1 MGSLRDF
8 RKISESKNHVSLADS
23 IRWQYPMPAIRIDR
37 NLIAP
42 LKCTKCVASVDR
54 TVVFRNNPKMFFSFT
69 FLPLFAPFLIPSGT
83 TALPLSPE
91 WARYLRR
98 YLWDQ
103 SFNTAHDKN
112 GVENDMK
119 WLRSRASVV
128 WFCKDPFRF
137 PFVSALSNDSG
148 RNHKLFSSTSFAVT
162 VVFHC
167 YVSQHD
173 F

>member
-1 MGSLRDF
+1 MATSAKAVKCCSDQGDSMGPIKRQANPKIARVRSLFLFNMGSLRDF

-23 IRWQYPMPAIRIDR
+23 IHWQHPMPAIRIDR

-54 TVVFRNNPKMFFSFT
+54 TVVFRNNPKMFFHLL
-69 FLPLFAPFLIPSGT
+69 LPLFAPFLIPSGT
-83 TALPLSPE
+83 AALPLSPE

-112 GVENDMK
+112 GVENDM
-119 WLRSRASVV
+119 
-128 WFCKDPFRF
+128 
-137 PFVSALSNDSG
+137 NG
-148 RNHKLFSSTSFAVT
+148 
-162 VVFHC
+162 
-167 YVSQHD
+167 
-173 F
+173 